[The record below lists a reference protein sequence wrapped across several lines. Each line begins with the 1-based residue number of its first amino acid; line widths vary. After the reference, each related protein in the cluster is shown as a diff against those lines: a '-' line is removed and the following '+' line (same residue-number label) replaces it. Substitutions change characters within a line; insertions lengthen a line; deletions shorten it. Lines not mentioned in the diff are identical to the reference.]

1 MRMNRWVILAGYA
14 LLAASTQLLWLA
26 YAPITTQTHRIMGVS
41 SGAVGD
47 LAVIFPLMYVILA
60 LPAGRRLDASFGRA
74 LSLGA
79 ILTAAGGLLR
89 LAGPSSYGWAVA
101 GQFVIAAGQPFVLN
115 AITKV
120 AARYFPAKDRTVAI
134 SIGSVSLFAGILA
147 AVLTGGPLLH
157 AGGLTLLL
165 WVQAIVAVLAAG
177 WVLAAVRV
185 PAAFPGDPSVA
196 VSLRWLRGDR
206 FIWLLAGLLF
216 VGMGVFNAVAT
227 WLDSILTHFGHGGAS
242 GYLIAIMTVGGIA
255 GGALLPDVVAR
266 RGQRRR
272 MLEIA
277 VVVSAAAFA
286 VMAVAHSPAVGGV
299 VLFVAGFFLLAGLPV
314 VLDWSELHAGPE
326 RPPFHHHDAP
336 CIEPRHRPRAPR
348 TLGEEAL
355 EQPRRPHFP
364 IARDQI
370 AHVTRGATRVLEC
383 ARQLQRAKHLLQV
396 AAITLEGGPET
407 LRGLGAEQLVGN
419 RYVPLAQLR
428 DLRAHPL
435 IVALGERHQAQQRIG
450 DAAAG

>member
-1 MRMNRWVILAGYA
+1 VSAQDVTSVRMNRWVILAGYA

-60 LPAGRRLDASFGRA
+60 LPAGRWLDVSFGRA
-74 LSLGA
+74 LGLGA

-115 AITKV
+115 SITKV
-120 AARYFPAKDRTVAI
+120 AARYFPAKERTVAI
-134 SIGSVSLFAGILA
+134 SIGSVALFAGILA

-165 WVQAIVAVLAAG
+165 WVQAIVALLAAG
-177 WVLAAVRV
+177 WVLVAARV

-227 WLDSILTHFGHGGAS
+227 WLDTILTHFGHGAAS

-255 GGALLPDVVAR
+255 GAALLPDAVAR
-266 RGQRRR
+266 RDQRRR

-286 VMAVAHSPAVGGV
+286 VMAAAHSPAVGGV

-326 RPPFHHHDAP
+326 RA
-336 CIEPRHRPRAPR
+336 
-348 TLGEEAL
+348 G
-355 EQPRRPHFP
+355 
-364 IARDQI
+364 
-370 AHVTRGATRVLEC
+370 
-383 ARQLQRAKHLLQV
+383 
-396 AAITLEGGPET
+396 
-407 LRGLGAEQLVGN
+407 
-419 RYVPLAQLR
+419 
-428 DLRAHPL
+428 
-435 IVALGERHQAQQRIG
+435 
-450 DAAAG
+450 AAAGFLLLSGNLGGVILALIVQAVVGSAYLSLGALSVICLAGLGLATRLPAPGPAAATRETTAPEGAPQ